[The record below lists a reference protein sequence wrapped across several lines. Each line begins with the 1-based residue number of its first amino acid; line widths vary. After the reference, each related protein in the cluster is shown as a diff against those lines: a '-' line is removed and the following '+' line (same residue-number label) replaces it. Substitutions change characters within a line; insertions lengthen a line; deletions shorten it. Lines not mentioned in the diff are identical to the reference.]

1 MSPARV
7 SLFLLSVGYFPEHLM
22 SITHNIKE
30 LAQPVVESYGY
41 YLLDV
46 NLVAKGRKECWI
58 VIDHEMEGVDVDDC
72 SKISKE
78 LALIMEAHESI
89 EDAYTLNVTSPG
101 LDRPLSDPRQFL
113 KNKGR
118 NVRVELLDGE
128 QPDGKA
134 IEVQGVLKNY
144 TEDGVQLTVT
154 TGNTSEDLPLIPHSI
169 IQHVYVTPSF

>member
-1 MSPARV
+1 
-7 SLFLLSVGYFPEHLM
+7 M

-46 NLVAKGRKECWI
+46 TIIPKGRKECWI
-58 VIDHEMEGVDVDDC
+58 VIDHETKGVDVDDC
-72 SKISKE
+72 SRISKE
-78 LALIMEAHESI
+78 LALLMEAHESL
-89 EDAYTLNVTSPG
+89 EDAYILNVTSPG

-118 NVRVELLDGE
+118 TVKIAIQDSEH
-128 QPDGKA
+128 PDA
-134 IEVQGVLKNY
+134 DPIEVQGILKDY
-144 TEDGVQLTVT
+144 SEDGVQLTVPK
-154 TGNTSEDLPLIPHSI
+154 GNKTEDLPLIPHSI